1 MATAVDICNLA
12 LGQLGD
18 VANVTA
24 LNPPDGSVQA
34 GQCSKFYP
42 VALRKIFEEYDWSF
56 MQTRVKLSQLADFDK
71 TLYAYKFAYALPSDC
86 VRVTRVAR
94 SNDEESWCP
103 IGSELPKNYEIQY
116 SKTTDNRIL
125 LTNVEAAIMQYTV
138 YKDAPAIFPT
148 YFIEALVLLLASYL
162 VGPLKRTD
170 SASTMAQNLRQAYE
184 QALSKAKTADAQN
197 AVRQHFDYVPSQL
210 RARWV

>member
-1 MATAVDICNLA
+1 
-12 LGQLGD
+12 
-18 VANVTA
+18 
-24 LNPPDGSVQA
+24 
-34 GQCSKFYP
+34 
-42 VALRKIFEEYDWSF
+42 
-56 MQTRVKLSQLADFDK
+56 
-71 TLYAYKFAYALPSDC
+71 
-86 VRVTRVAR
+86 
-94 SNDEESWCP
+94 
-103 IGSELPKNYEIQY
+103 
-116 SKTTDNRIL
+116 
-125 LTNVEAAIMQYTV
+125 MQYTV